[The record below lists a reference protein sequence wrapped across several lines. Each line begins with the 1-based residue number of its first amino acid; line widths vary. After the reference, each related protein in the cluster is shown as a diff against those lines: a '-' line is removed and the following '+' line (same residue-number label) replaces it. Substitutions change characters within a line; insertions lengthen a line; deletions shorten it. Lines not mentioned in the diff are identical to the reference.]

1 MEFEWDT
8 KKADENL
15 KKHGVKFVEA
25 TTVFADPLSITV
37 RDPDHSE
44 TENRLIIVGYS
55 NRFRP
60 LVVGHID
67 RDGRV
72 RIISARQLTSAE
84 RHDYEEETR
93 DQR

>member
-1 MEFEWDT
+1 VEFEWDP

-15 KKHGVKFVEA
+15 KKHGVEFVES

-44 TENRLIIVGYS
+44 TKDRLIIVGYS

-60 LVVGHID
+60 LIVSHID
-67 RDGRV
+67 RSGRV
-72 RIISARQLTSAE
+72 RIISARQLTPAE
-84 RHDYEEETR
+84 RKDYEEEKH
-93 DQR
+93 Q

>member
-1 MEFEWDT
+1 MKFEWDP

-15 KKHGVKFVEA
+15 KNHSVEFAEA

-44 TENRLIIVGYS
+44 TENRLIIIGCS

-60 LVVGHID
+60 LVVSHID
-67 RDGRV
+67 RAGRV
-72 RIISARQLTSAE
+72 RIISARGLTSAE
-84 RHDYEEETR
+84 RQDYEEEKHR
-93 DQR
+93 

>member
-1 MEFEWDT
+1 VEFEWDA

-15 KKHGVKFVEA
+15 KKHGVDFSEA

-37 RDPDHSE
+37 GDPDHSE
-44 TENRLIIVGYS
+44 TEDRMIIVGYS
-55 NRFRP
+55 NQFRP
-60 LVVGHID
+60 LLVSHID

-84 RHDYEEETR
+84 QEDYEEEKHR
-93 DQR
+93 

>member
-1 MEFEWDT
+1 VEFEWDP
-8 KKADENL
+8 KKAQENL
-15 KKHGVKFVEA
+15 KKHGVEFVEA

-44 TENRLIIVGYS
+44 TEHRLIIVGYS

-60 LVVGHID
+60 LIVSYLD
-67 RDGRV
+67 RGGRV

-84 RHDYEEETR
+84 RQDYEEEKHK
-93 DQR
+93 

>member
-1 MEFEWDT
+1 MKFEWDP

-15 KKHGVKFVEA
+15 KKHGVEFVEA

-37 RDPDHSE
+37 RDPDHYE

-60 LVVGHID
+60 LVVSHID
-67 RDGRV
+67 RDGQV

-84 RHDYEEETR
+84 RQDYEEEKH
-93 DQR
+93 Q

>member
-1 MEFEWDT
+1 VEFEWDE

-15 KKHGVKFVEA
+15 KKHDVEFVEA
-25 TTVFADPLSITV
+25 VTVFADPLSVTV

-44 TENRLIIVGYS
+44 RENRFIIVGYS

-60 LVVGHID
+60 LVVSHMD

-72 RIISARQLTSAE
+72 RIISARQLTPAE
-84 RHDYEEETR
+84 RRDYEKEKHE
-93 DQR
+93 

>member
-15 KKHGVKFVEA
+15 KKHGVEFVEGA
-25 TTVFADPLSITV
+25 TVFADPLSITV
-37 RDPDHSE
+37 RDPDHSG
-44 TENRLIIVGYS
+44 TENRFIIIGYS

-60 LVVGHID
+60 LIVSHLD
-67 RDGRV
+67 RNGRV

-84 RHDYEEETR
+84 RHDYEEEKYE
-93 DQR
+93 